1 MVVEQIHSVLLRLWT
16 ISWNKRDCGEIIIVD
31 PTEHCLALL
40 MLKESGT
47 FKEPKELTSLIS
59 KFEYCICLTFLCEI
73 NDRVSQKKED
83 REEACIELQHWFT
96 ENNYSTFASLHP
108 LQHMASAIAYD
119 SPGLPRF
126 LWADT
131 ENWRSLYHEG
141 NLITFDE
148 ICQIFQD
155 TEKKLIKTWEKKVLG
170 GLSLSIPCKAIV
182 DNLTNKDVGYSFL
195 FDVKNT
201 AFKDCTHLIHEVV
214 RGKGSF
220 GKFVVVREGSLSW
233 NVGAL
238 HGWLKDY
245 AELHRL
251 LLLRAAILSGALAR
265 GSEMTA
271 MTYHNTQIHTTCNL
285 MCMGGHIALVC
296 QYSKTTMVIRPL
308 HKMKHL
314 HKVKWFSQED
324 TLFADPTFRRVGH
337 PMATLA
343 DLLFRKVSHHPA
355 ISANPLVGPTG
366 HLHIKSGQPTSA
378 SPTFLKLRMCLMSVW
393 GGHKL
398 F

>member
-1 MVVEQIHSVLLRLWT
+1 MAAGQLTCTTCAIELFGPYEGVRNSILRLQTLLDGDSEQDMVVEQIHSVLLRLWT

-308 HKMKHL
+308 HKMVNSTVTAL
-314 HKVKWFSQED
+314 
-324 TLFADPTFRRVGH
+324 T
-337 PMATLA
+337 
-343 DLLFRKVSHHPA
+343 
-355 ISANPLVGPTG
+355 IYPLPNHTP
-366 HLHIKSGQPTSA
+366 L
-378 SPTFLKLRMCLMSVW
+378 
-393 GGHKL
+393 
-398 F
+398 